1 MVETITAESVGSKFR
16 QVLGQ
21 YPTGVCVIGA
31 MDGDKPVGM
40 TVGTF
45 TSVSMEPPLVAF
57 LPQKTST
64 TWPLVQRS
72 GRFCVNVLSWEQ
84 EHLCRQMAR
93 PSDQK
98 FVGVDWT
105 PSGLG
110 SPIIDGGVAWIDCE
124 IVDVIDAGDHWIV
137 LGAVNDLDVVSRD
150 ALPLVFFRGGYG
162 RFTPGP
168 LFAEQFDDPT
178 RKSLLDTARVE
189 MLQLERELGVDVAIT
204 GLDGNEMIMMA
215 STWTPLSSRVR
226 QRVGDAIPMG
236 PPYAIAFVAEA
247 SREQREEWVRQ
258 GVELSGGGDREAM
271 LATLELIA
279 ERGWSAAIHRR
290 PVETWAE
297 RFVSI
302 NQRLDSHQAVD
313 EEYNLTVP
321 LHDAEGA
328 VSLSL
333 TVYGLQSGLSGPA
346 LAGTIDRLKDAA
358 LRIERVAQ

>member
-1 MVETITAESVGSKFR
+1 MIATGQAIDAAKFR

-21 YPTGVCVIGA
+21 YPTGVSVISSVHDSA
-31 MDGDKPVGM
+31 PVAM

-45 TSVSMEPPLVAF
+45 TSVSIDPPLVAF

-64 TWPLVQRS
+64 TWPRIEAS

-98 FVGVDWT
+98 FLDVGWR

-110 SPIIDGGVAWIDCE
+110 SPVIDGVVAWIDCE
-124 IVDVIDAGDHWIV
+124 IESVIDAGDHWIV
-137 LGAVNDLDVVSRD
+137 MGAVRTLDIEQD

-168 LFAEQFDDPT
+168 LFAQQFDDPT
-178 RKSLLDTARVE
+178 KASLLDTARVE
-189 MLQLERELGVDVAIT
+189 MLELERELGVDVAIT
-204 GLDGNEMIMMA
+204 GRDDQAIMLMA

-226 QRVGDAIPMG
+226 QRVGDTSPAA
-236 PPYAIAFVAEA
+236 PPYAIAFAAEGA
-247 SREQREEWVRQ
+247 ADVRDAWVDA
-258 GVELSGGGDREAM
+258 GISLSGGVGDRAAM
-271 LATLELIA
+271 LATLDGVA
-279 ERGWSAAIHRR
+279 ERGWSAAVHRR

-297 RFVSI
+297 RFVSV
-302 NQRLDSHQAVD
+302 NDRLALGDSVD

-321 LHDAEGA
+321 LHGA
-328 VSLSL
+328 DGSV
-333 TVYGLQSGLSGPA
+333 A
-346 LAGTIDRLKDAA
+346 LALTIYGMEDGLAGAALTATVDRLQQAA
-358 LRIERVAQ
+358 ARIERAAR